1 MKENKISGTRFKDR
15 FDYSKYGSTL
25 GTEIKAGLLMGIL
38 TVCGMFLNMNLV
50 LQMLVSDG
58 ATSVNAIAANGEL
71 TAQMYFIS
79 MILGA
84 AGSLVMGLVAG
95 LPLVQVSGLGLG
107 AVLISLGGSQAG
119 LTYHNILAI
128 CLVSSLAC
136 TIVFAIPGLWEK
148 IWRTIPKAVR
158 DALPA
163 ALGILLAWTAIQLT
177 GIIQVQGSAI
187 PDYGV
192 AAALSGKAQSV
203 MLPKAIGWGGFSYAT
218 DKYHP
223 QLLLNGCAVL
233 LCVCVYFWL
242 SKRSRHPLMG
252 ALLAGTAFFL
262 LSSVCFVCVNWKNFG
277 VSLDSM
283 WGRLWT
289 VGSEDAQDKHLF
301 TVLSNFRP
309 ALVLK
314 EGFDFT
320 EYRSQGG
327 SVAYLFGTGILTTVL
342 TMMLDGGATLSAV
355 GQEAGRKSEIP
366 QRSILLCNA
375 VSGVVAPLM
384 GGVSLSIG
392 KASVAGAKDGGRTG
406 LAAVVASIV
415 CLLSAFFWIVPF
427 LFGTIFSYDIRFSMY
442 GHYGAVLDILRR
454 CSFAVADMVMV
465 IVGVSMVAKSIQGAD
480 KSSASVFSVT
490 VAASF
495 FLSNLAGGVAA
506 GILAWVL
513 TSAKEEKKD
522 SGSWLG
528 CLFVTALSVLLL
540 ILLLK

>member
-1 MKENKISGTRFKDR
+1 MPPICREN
-15 FDYSKYGSTL
+15 
-25 GTEIKAGLLMGIL
+25 
-38 TVCGMFLNMNLV
+38 
-50 LQMLVSDG
+50 
-58 ATSVNAIAANGEL
+58 
-71 TAQMYFIS
+71 
-79 MILGA
+79 
-84 AGSLVMGLVAG
+84 
-95 LPLVQVSGLGLG
+95 
-107 AVLISLGGSQAG
+107 
-119 LTYHNILAI
+119 
-128 CLVSSLAC
+128 
-136 TIVFAIPGLWEK
+136 
-148 IWRTIPKAVR
+148 
-158 DALPA
+158 
-163 ALGILLAWTAIQLT
+163 
-177 GIIQVQGSAI
+177 
-187 PDYGV
+187 
-192 AAALSGKAQSV
+192 QSHF
-203 MLPKAIGWGGFSYAT
+203 P
-218 DKYHP
+218 
-223 QLLLNGCAVL
+223 
-233 LCVCVYFWL
+233 L

-289 VGSEDAQDKHLF
+289 VGSEDAQSKHLF
-301 TVLSNFRP
+301 TILSNFRP

-355 GQEAGRKSEIP
+355 GQEVGRKSEIP

-495 FLSNLAGGVAA
+495 FLSNLAGGAAA

-522 SGSWLG
+522 SGGWLG
-528 CLFVTALSVLLL
+528 CLLVTALSVLLL